1 MKVGDLVTAGDPSS
15 APGIIVKI
23 EDVEHWAIGGMEALV
38 LWPEEEYGLCLE
50 QVSALEVVNANR

>member
-23 EDVEHWAIGGMEALV
+23 EDVERWEGFEMEVLV
-38 LWPEEEYGLCLE
+38 LWPEEEYGLSLE
-50 QVSALEVVNANR
+50 PVSVLEVVNANR